1 MPRKSTTK
9 TAPSKLAAD
18 AHKFLTAQFSKLA
31 DADKAV
37 EMAAYMKTDM
47 PFWGIQKPDREPI
60 YRQLAKQF
68 APASHDEYSQ
78 VILEIWSGKH
88 REHKYAAL
96 DYAVR
101 CKMFVDT
108 SMIPVYEELVRD
120 GAWWD
125 LVDPLATLLIGIAF
139 LNDQKTVK
147 PIMKEWIDD
156 DDMWIRRTA
165 ILSMNKHKDRTD
177 EKLLYDFCLRRAHE
191 KEFFIRK
198 AIGWALREYSYKAPD
213 SVIKFLKTNRNK
225 LSPLSYREGAK
236 QLVRNG
242 LMKLN

>member
-1 MPRKSTTK
+1 MPLKSKATS
-9 TAPSKLAAD
+9 SKIAAD
-18 AHKFLTAQFSKLA
+18 AQKFLLA
-31 DADKAV
+31 EYAPFADPDKAV

-60 YRQLAKQF
+60 YRELAKKF
-68 APASHDEYSQ
+68 APANHDEYSQ
-78 VILEIWSGKH
+78 VIRKLWSGKQ
-88 REHKYAAL
+88 REEKYAAL

-101 CKMFVDT
+101 CKKFVDK
-108 SMIPVYEELVRD
+108 SMIPLYEELVRE

-125 LVDPLATLLIGIAF
+125 LVDPLATLLIGVAF
-139 LNDQKTVK
+139 LNDQKSVK

-165 ILSMNKHKDRTD
+165 ILSMNKHKDKTD
-177 EKLLYDFCLRRAHE
+177 EKLLYDFCLQRAHE

-213 SVIKFLKTNRNK
+213 SVIKFLRTNKSK

-242 LMKLN
+242 LMKLD

>member
-1 MPRKSTTK
+1 MSLKSK
-9 TAPSKLAAD
+9 QSPNKIAVD
-18 AHKFLTAQFSKLA
+18 AHKFLISEFSKLA

-60 YRQLAKQF
+60 YRKLAKDF
-68 APASHDEYSQ
+68 APADHDEYSL
-78 VILEIWSGKH
+78 VIRKIWNGKH
-88 REHKYAAL
+88 REEKYAAL

-101 CKMFVDT
+101 CKKFIHT
-108 SMIPVYEELVRD
+108 SMIPLYEELVRD

-125 LVDPLATLLIGIAF
+125 LVDPLATLLIGVAF

-147 PIMKEWIDD
+147 PMMKVWIDD
-156 DDMWIRRTA
+156 NDMWIRRTA
-165 ILSMNKHKDRTD
+165 ILSMNKHKEKTD

-213 SVIKFLKTNRNK
+213 SVIKFLKTNRNT

-242 LMKLN
+242 LMKLD

>member
-1 MPRKSTTK
+1 MSLKSK
-9 TAPSKLAAD
+9 QSPNKIAVD
-18 AHKFLTAQFSKLA
+18 AHKFLISEFSKLA

-60 YRQLAKQF
+60 YRKLAKDF
-68 APASHDEYSQ
+68 APADHDEYSL
-78 VILEIWSGKH
+78 VIRKIWNGKH
-88 REHKYAAL
+88 REEKYAAL

-101 CKMFVDT
+101 CKKFIHT
-108 SMIPVYEELVRD
+108 SMIPLYEELVRD

-125 LVDPLATLLIGIAF
+125 LVDPLATLLIGVAF

-147 PIMKEWIDD
+147 PMMKVWIDD
-156 DDMWIRRTA
+156 NDIWIRRTA
-165 ILSMNKHKDRTD
+165 ILSMNKHKEKTD

-213 SVIKFLKTNRNK
+213 SVIKFLKTNRNT

-242 LMKLN
+242 LMKLD

>member
-1 MPRKSTTK
+1 MPLNSKNS
-9 TAPSKLAAD
+9 PSKIAVEAQ
-18 AHKFLTAQFSKLA
+18 KFLVSEFSLLA

-60 YRQLAKQF
+60 YRQLAKNF
-68 APASHDEYSQ
+68 APSNHDEYAQ
-78 VILEIWSGKH
+78 VIRKIWKGKH
-88 REHKYAAL
+88 REEKYAAL

-101 CKMFVDT
+101 GKKFIDP
-108 SMIPVYEELVRD
+108 SMIPLYEELVRD

-139 LNDQKTVK
+139 LNDQKAVK
-147 PIMKEWIDD
+147 PIMKKWVDD
-156 DDMWIRRTA
+156 DDMWIRRSA
-165 ILSMNKHKDRTD
+165 ILSMNKHKEKTD

-213 SVIKFLKTNRNK
+213 SVRTFLETNRSK

-242 LMKLN
+242 LMELD

>member
-1 MPRKSTTK
+1 MPPKTK
-9 TAPSKLAAD
+9 NSPSKVAVD
-18 AHKFLTAQFSKLA
+18 AHKFIVSEFSKLA
-31 DADKAV
+31 DPDKAV

-60 YRQLAKQF
+60 YRQLAKDF
-68 APASHDEYSQ
+68 APANHDDYSQ
-78 VILEIWSGKH
+78 VILKLWNGKH
-88 REHKYAAL
+88 REEKYAAL

-101 CKMFVDT
+101 CKKFIAP
-108 SMIPVYEELVRD
+108 SMIPLYEQLVRE
-120 GAWWD
+120 GQWWD
-125 LVDPLATLLIGIAF
+125 LVDVLATLLVGVAF
-139 LNDQKTVK
+139 LQDQKNVK

-165 ILSMNKHKDRTD
+165 ILSMNKHKEKTD

-213 SVIKFLKTNRNK
+213 SVIKFLKTNRSK

-242 LMKLN
+242 LMELD

>member
-1 MPRKSTTK
+1 MPLKSKTTSSRMA
-9 TAPSKLAAD
+9 TD
-18 AHKFLTAQFSKLA
+18 AQKFLHAEYEPLA
-31 DADKAV
+31 DHDKAV

-60 YRQLAKQF
+60 YRELAKKF
-68 APASHDEYSQ
+68 APADHDEYSQ
-78 VILEIWSGKH
+78 VILKLWSGKR
-88 REHKYAAL
+88 REDKYAAL

-101 CKMFVDT
+101 CKKFIDK
-108 SMIPVYEELVRD
+108 SMIPLYEDLVRD

-125 LVDPLATLLIGIAF
+125 LVDPLATLLIGVAF
-139 LNDQKTVK
+139 LSDQKAVK
-147 PIMKEWIDD
+147 PIVKEWIED

-165 ILSMNKHKDRTD
+165 ILSMNKHKEKTD

-213 SVIKFLKTNRNK
+213 SVIKFLKTNRSK

-242 LMKLN
+242 LMEPS

>member
-1 MPRKSTTK
+1 MPLKSK
-9 TAPSKLAAD
+9 SSPSKIAVD
-18 AHKFLTAQFSKLA
+18 AHKFLVSEFSELA

-60 YRQLAKQF
+60 YRKLAKEF
-68 APASHDEYSQ
+68 APADHYEYSQ
-78 VILEIWSGKH
+78 VIRKIWNGKH
-88 REHKYAAL
+88 REEKYAAL

-101 CKMFVDT
+101 CKKFIHT
-108 SMIPVYEELVRD
+108 SMIPLYEELVRE

-125 LVDPLATLLIGIAF
+125 LVDPLATLLIGVAF
-139 LNDQKTVK
+139 LNDPKTVK

-165 ILSMNKHKDRTD
+165 ILSMNKHKEKTD

-213 SVIKFLKTNRNK
+213 SVIKFLKTNRNT

-242 LMKLN
+242 LMKLD

>member
-1 MPRKSTTK
+1 MPLKTK
-9 TAPSKLAAD
+9 NSQSKMAVD
-18 AHKFLTAQFSKLA
+18 AHKFLISEFSGLA
-31 DADKAV
+31 DAGKAV

-60 YRQLAKQF
+60 YRQLAKDF
-68 APASHDEYSQ
+68 TPSNHDEYSQ
-78 VILEIWSGKH
+78 VIRKIWNGKH
-88 REHKYAAL
+88 REEKYAAL

-101 CKMFVDT
+101 CKKFIDT
-108 SMIPVYEELVRD
+108 SMIPLYEELVRD
-120 GAWWD
+120 GEWWD
-125 LVDPLATLLIGIAF
+125 LVDPLATLLVGVAF

-147 PIMKEWIDD
+147 PIMKKWIDD

-165 ILSMNKHKDRTD
+165 ILSMNKHKEKTD
-177 EKLLYDFCLRRAHE
+177 EKLLYDFCLRRSHE

-213 SVIKFLKTNRNK
+213 SVSKFLKENRSK

-242 LMKLN
+242 LMRLD

>member
-1 MPRKSTTK
+1 MAT
-9 TAPSKLAAD
+9 D
-18 AHKFLTAQFSKLA
+18 AQKFLHAEYEPLA
-31 DADKAV
+31 DHDKAV

-60 YRQLAKQF
+60 YRELAKKF
-68 APASHDEYSQ
+68 APADHDEYSQ
-78 VILEIWSGKH
+78 VILKLWSGKR
-88 REHKYAAL
+88 REDKYAAL

-101 CKMFVDT
+101 CKKFIDK
-108 SMIPVYEELVRD
+108 SMIPLYEELVRD

-125 LVDPLATLLIGIAF
+125 LVDPLATLLIGVAF
-139 LNDQKTVK
+139 LNDQKAVK
-147 PIMKEWIDD
+147 PIVKEWIED

-165 ILSMNKHKDRTD
+165 ILSMNKHKEKTD

-213 SVIKFLKTNRNK
+213 SVIKFLKTNRSK

-242 LMKLN
+242 LMEPS

>member
-1 MPRKSTTK
+1 MPLKSK
-9 TAPSKLAAD
+9 QSPNKIAVD
-18 AHKFLTAQFSKLA
+18 AHKFLVSEFSKLA

-60 YRQLAKQF
+60 YRKLAKDF
-68 APASHDEYSQ
+68 APADHDEYSQ
-78 VILEIWSGKH
+78 VIRKIWNGKH
-88 REHKYAAL
+88 REEKYAAL

-101 CKMFVDT
+101 CKKFIQT
-108 SMIPVYEELVRD
+108 SMIPLYEELVRD

-125 LVDPLATLLIGIAF
+125 LVDPLATLLIGVAF

-147 PIMKEWIDD
+147 PIMKDWIDD

-165 ILSMNKHKDRTD
+165 ILSMNKHKEKTD

-213 SVIKFLKTNRNK
+213 SVIKFLKANRGT

-242 LMKLN
+242 LMKLD

>member
-1 MPRKSTTK
+1 MPLKNKTTK
-9 TAPSKLAAD
+9 SRIAAE
-18 AHKFLTAQFSKLA
+18 AQKFLLAEYAPLA
-31 DADKAV
+31 DEEKAI

-60 YRQLAKQF
+60 YRELAKKF
-68 APASHDEYSQ
+68 APANYDEYSQ
-78 VILEIWSGKH
+78 VILKLWSGKH
-88 REHKYAAL
+88 REDKYAAL

-101 CKMFVDT
+101 CKKFIDT
-108 SMIPVYEELVRD
+108 SMIPLYEELVRD

-125 LVDPLATLLIGIAF
+125 LVDPLATLLVGIAF
-139 LNDQKTVK
+139 MNDQKSVK
-147 PIMKEWIDD
+147 PIMKEWIND

-165 ILSMNKHKDRTD
+165 ILSMNKHKEKTD
-177 EKLLYDFCLRRAHE
+177 EKLLYDFCIRRAHE

-198 AIGWALREYSYKAPD
+198 AIGWALREYSYVSPD
-213 SVIKFLKTNRNK
+213 SVIKFLRTNKEK

-242 LMKLN
+242 LMALD

>member
-1 MPRKSTTK
+1 MSLKSK
-9 TAPSKLAAD
+9 QSPNKIAVD
-18 AHKFLTAQFSKLA
+18 AHKFLISEFSKLA

-60 YRQLAKQF
+60 YRKLAKDF
-68 APASHDEYSQ
+68 APADHDEYSL
-78 VILEIWSGKH
+78 VIRKIWNGKH
-88 REHKYAAL
+88 REEKYAAL

-101 CKMFVDT
+101 CKKFIHT
-108 SMIPVYEELVRD
+108 SMIPLYEELVRD

-125 LVDPLATLLIGIAF
+125 LVDPLATLLIGVAF

-147 PIMKEWIDD
+147 PMMKVWIGDND
-156 DDMWIRRTA
+156 IWIRRTA
-165 ILSMNKHKDRTD
+165 ILSMNKHKEKTD

-213 SVIKFLKTNRNK
+213 SVIKFLKTNRNT

-242 LMKLN
+242 LMKLD